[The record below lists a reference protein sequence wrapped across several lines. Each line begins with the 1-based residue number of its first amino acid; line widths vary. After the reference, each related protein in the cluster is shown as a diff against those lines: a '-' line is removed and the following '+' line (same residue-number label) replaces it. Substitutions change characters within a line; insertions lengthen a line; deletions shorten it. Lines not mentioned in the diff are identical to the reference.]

1 MRRIIVGISGAS
13 GPQYGIRLLEVLKDF
28 KNVETHLVI
37 SEAAK
42 LNIQL
47 ETDRTIE
54 QVEALAHFT
63 HSNSDLAASIAS
75 GSFRTEGMVIAPCSV
90 KTLSG
95 LANSFNLNL
104 LLRAGDVILKEKK
117 KLILVFRETPL
128 HLGHLRLLTQL
139 AEVGAIIMPPVPA
152 FYHNPKTILDLI
164 DHTIGKILDQFGLEH
179 QLFKRWKE
187 PVPEGTGGLEL

>member
-1 MRRIIVGISGAS
+1 MRIIIGITGAS
-13 GPQYGIRLLEVLKDF
+13 GSLYGIRLLEVLQTY
-28 KNVETHLVI
+28 KNVETHLI
-37 SEAAK
+37 ITEAGK
-42 LNIQL
+42 
-47 ETDRTIE
+47 ETIRIE
-54 QVEALAHFT
+54 TTKKVEEIEKLAH
-63 HSNSDLAASIAS
+63 HVYDNQDLAAPITS
-75 GSFRTEGMVIAPCSV
+75 GSFRTEGMIVVPCSV

-117 KLILVFRETPL
+117 KLGIVFRETPL

-139 AEVGAIIMPPVPA
+139 AEVGAIILPPMPA
-152 FYHNPKTILDLI
+152 FYHHPKTISDLI

-187 PVPEGTGGLEL
+187 PVV

>member
-1 MRRIIVGISGAS
+1 MRRIIVGITGAS
-13 GPQYGIRLLEVLKDF
+13 GSLYGIRLLEVLQTY

-37 SEAAK
+37 TEAGK
-42 LNIQL
+42 KTIRI
-47 ETDRTIE
+47 ETTKK
-54 QVEALAHFT
+54 VEDVEKLAH
-63 HSNSDLAASIAS
+63 HVYDNQDLTAPITS
-75 GSFRTEGMVIAPCSV
+75 GSFRTEGMIVVPCSV

-104 LLRAGDVILKEKK
+104 LLRAGDVILKEKR
-117 KLILVFRETPL
+117 KLGIVFRETPL

-152 FYHNPKTILDLI
+152 FYHHPKTIPDLI

-187 PVPEGTGGLEL
+187 PAV